1 MDKSMQSQ
9 PLLATARRLALVTA
23 LGLSLT
29 ACVANP
35 NAIGDQQGERAK
47 PVKSPTEL
55 AIDEVHTKLDALTAA
70 DASRR
75 TALTDQNK
83 RLELLQ
89 QEITTLRGELDQT
102 RHGAQQLGQ
111 HVAELR
117 NYIARA
123 YGMPVQAPS
132 NDFMA
137 QPTPQ
142 PSELGAQPA
151 LNQAGTGLVGMQTRP
166 DANQTT
172 GMNPQGT
179 NPGLNTGMPIT
190 NISGQPPNPAMQ
202 PPAMPGQQ
210 PAMGQGM
217 QLPTMGQGMQPPA
230 MPGQQTTLGQK
241 INMGQPGQTLPPGG
255 PIAPTQPPKPETM
268 AQATTAKGS
277 YDQAKLYVTSGQYDR
292 AQELFEGFLSQYEAD
307 PLADNA
313 QYWLGEMHYVQRNF
327 RNALVEFNN
336 VLVKWP
342 NSAKVPD
349 SLLKIGFS
357 FYELEDYENARRAL
371 EQLVQNYP
379 DANAVPLAMQRI
391 KRIDQVKANLR

>member
-1 MDKSMQSQ
+1 MQTQS
-9 PLLATARRLALVTA
+9 LLATARRLAWVTA
-23 LGLSLT
+23 LSVTLS
-29 ACVANP
+29 ACVTNP
-35 NAIGDQQGERAK
+35 DFSSAPTTTKGA
-47 PVKSPTEL
+47 KSPVEL
-55 AIDEVHTKLDALTAA
+55 AMDEVHSKLDALTAA

-89 QEITTLRGELDQT
+89 QEITSLRGELDQT

-123 YGMPVQAPS
+123 YGMPMQSSPS
-132 NDFMA
+132 VDFA
-137 QPTPQ
+137 QPPAEQ
-142 PSELGAQPA
+142 GAQVGF
-151 LNQAGTGLVGMQTRP
+151 NQPGMGLVGMQQ
-166 DANQTT
+166 NQESARQAQATMEQP
-172 GMNPQGT
+172 GMNP
-179 NPGLNTGMPIT
+179 NA
-190 NISGQPPNPAMQ
+190 AMQ
-202 PPAMPGQQ
+202 PGMEPMAQSNLGNGTLQPQGMGGAVMQPPPLLPQQ
-210 PAMGQGM
+210 PGMGQ
-217 QLPTMGQGMQPPA
+217 PTMGMLGQNTQQALTAAQPPA
-230 MPGQQTTLGQK
+230 PK
-241 INMGQPGQTLPPGG
+241 VLP
-255 PIAPTQPPKPETM
+255 
-268 AQATTAKGS
+268 QATNAKEA

-292 AQELFEGFLSQYEAD
+292 AQELFDGFLKQYGSD

-327 RNALVEFNN
+327 RSALVEFNN

-342 NSAKVPD
+342 NSGKVPD

-379 DANAVPLAMQRI
+379 NANAVPLAMQRL
-391 KRIDQVKANLR
+391 KRIEQVKANIH